1 LLEDYLGGLAI
12 KIDLGIEVS
21 EMNRDIAF
29 GMLYRR
35 DYPVK
40 CRKEKVE
47 RIYFC
52 YNQMNINVESSLGWI
67 VKSIQEI
74 FDSPI
79 RNLIRLIVSTNIR
92 KREVDI

>member
-1 LLEDYLGGLAI
+1 LGVYAL
-12 KIDLGIEVS
+12 KIDLGIEAP

-52 YNQMNINVESSLGWI
+52 II
-67 VKSIQEI
+67 K
-74 FDSPI
+74 
-79 RNLIRLIVSTNIR
+79 
-92 KREVDI
+92 